1 MTISVDGRSARWDE
15 HRASRRHELVEDTLR
30 AIRQHGPAVGM
41 DEIAAAAKTS
51 KTVIYR
57 HFGDRIGLY
66 AAVVDATLDYIL
78 RNLREAI
85 TDSDTMD
92 LVSGITDAYLRLVE
106 RDPEIYFFVLSRPI
120 SHDGR
125 DAVQGLT
132 NRLGDEIAAV
142 LADRLREQGRDPSPS
157 ETWGHGL
164 VGFIRAA
171 TDNWAADGQRR
182 ARAAIVADVTNLFR
196 PAFTSTTA
204 SRKDSK

>member
-1 MTISVDGRSARWDE
+1 MEG
-15 HRASRRHELVEDTLR
+15 TLR

-41 DEIAAAAKTS
+41 DEIAAVAKTS

-78 RNLREAI
+78 RNLRLAM
-85 TDSDTMD
+85 TDSDPMG

-132 NRLGDEIAAV
+132 NRLGDELAAV
-142 LADRLREQGRDPSPS
+142 LAERLTEQGRDPSPAG
-157 ETWGHGL
+157 TWAHGL

-171 TDNWAADGQRR
+171 TDHWAAAGQQQ
-182 ARAAIVADVTNLFR
+182 ARSAVVADVTDLFR
-196 PAFTSTTA
+196 PAFT
-204 SRKDSK
+204 RKDSR